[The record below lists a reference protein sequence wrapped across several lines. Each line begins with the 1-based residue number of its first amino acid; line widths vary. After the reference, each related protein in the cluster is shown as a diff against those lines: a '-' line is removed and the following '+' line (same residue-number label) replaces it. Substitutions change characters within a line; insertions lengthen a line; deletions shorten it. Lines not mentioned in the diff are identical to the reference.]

1 MTKKVTDKGFQKYF
15 KGECQ
20 ALTKK
25 GRQCN
30 REAVGSRYCWQHLK
44 KRKEMVKD
52 LMENKTIELL
62 TELGKIDIDSIDC
75 DLWMLAEVLET
86 EFNIETEIQN
96 LVGGQYLV
104 KIF

>member
-1 MTKKVTDKGFQKYF
+1 MTKYLKGK
-15 KGECQ
+15 CQ
-20 ALTKK
+20 ALTKA

-30 REAVGSRYCWQHLK
+30 REAVDSRYCWQHLK
-44 KRKEMVKD
+44 ERERMIEDLRKD
-52 LMENKTIELL
+52 KTIELL

-75 DLWMLAEVLET
+75 DLWMLVEVLET

-104 KIF
+104 YLK

>member
-1 MTKKVTDKGFQKYF
+1 MTKYLKGK
-15 KGECQ
+15 CQ
-20 ALTKK
+20 ALTKA

-30 REAVGSRYCWQHLK
+30 REAVDSRYCWQHLK
-44 KRKEMVKD
+44 ERERMIEDLRKD
-52 LMENKTIELL
+52 KTIELL

-75 DLWMLAEVLET
+75 DLWMLVEVLET

-104 KIF
+104 YLGNKQG